1 MKSSTEPSST
11 ATVGVEEHSS
21 ELNSSTSTSTST
33 SLPLELGEEVELQKN
48 ENIKLENHTDNVGVD
63 IRNEKEDHTIQMSNG
78 NDNNIENDNYTSV
91 KRRGNSTTSPGK
103 QINIENKQ
111 IIQGINCI
119 DRLIE
124 NKYRHKQHNKCKS
137 YL

>member
-21 ELNSSTSTSTST
+21 ELNSSTSTSTS
-33 SLPLELGEEVELQKN
+33 LPLELGEEVESQKN
-48 ENIKLENHTDNVGVD
+48 ESIKLENHKDNVGVD

-103 QINIENKQ
+103 QKKNKKISSKKISIAVINILFPREGN
-111 IIQGINCI
+111 I
-119 DRLIE
+119 
-124 NKYRHKQHNKCKS
+124 
-137 YL
+137 YLLN

>member
-21 ELNSSTSTSTST
+21 ELSSSTSTSTST
-33 SLPLELGEEVELQKN
+33 SLPLELGEEVESQKN
-48 ENIKLENHTDNVGVD
+48 ESIKLENHKDNVGVD
-63 IRNEKEDHTIQMSNG
+63 IRNEKEDHTIQISNG

-103 QINIENKQ
+103 QKNIENKQ
-111 IIQGINCI
+111 IIQGINYI

-124 NKYRHKQHNKCKS
+124 SKYRHKQHNK
-137 YL
+137 